1 MKDRLKTM
9 NRPEQ
14 VEEYMAYHRRLDR
27 RPRIKDIQE
36 YGYSWEAW
44 HKELRYD
51 GCKHM
56 VKGGGNGVSLLILAF
71 RWWVDSVDDLKDGD
85 LKEWSNK
92 RLENVMKELD
102 DSLAGVLGLST
113 LQKITEG
120 REEEGDEESEEETR
134 PKKR

>member
-1 MKDRLKTM
+1 
-9 NRPEQ
+9 
-14 VEEYMAYHRRLDR
+14 
-27 RPRIKDIQE
+27 
-36 YGYSWEAW
+36 
-44 HKELRYD
+44 
-51 GCKHM
+51 M

-92 RLENVMKELD
+92 WLENVMKELD
-102 DSLAGVLGLST
+102 DSLAGVLGSST

-120 REEEGDEESEEETR
+120 REEEGNEESEEETR